1 MMKRSKCSEQQIA
14 FLLRQ
19 AEEGTSVIDS
29 TEKPGIEWSSQL
41 AFIVRTRR

>member
-19 AEEGTSVIDS
+19 AEEGTNIIDS
-29 TEKPGIEWSSQL
+29 IKKPGIEWHSQL
-41 AFIVRTRR
+41 AFIVRNRR